1 MDQETAVSTTAAA
14 AIQIQTALTWAET
27 NLADPRWA
35 MVHGLLTK
43 AATLA
48 EEILNA
54 PGAIRP
60 DDGGGPKS

>member
-1 MDQETAVSTTAAA
+1 MDKETAISTAAA
-14 AIQIQTALTWAET
+14 AAVQIQTAITWAET

-48 EEILNA
+48 EEILDA
-54 PGAIRP
+54 PGSLLP
-60 DDGGGPKS
+60 WP